1 MSNSLEQNQ
10 VESIFSKLE
19 LDCGVEKENKKL
31 KEQIELLESKL
42 QVLEQKEIER
52 TKINP
57 DVQTIVLYLHSDGV
71 YMFCEEWQEKLF
83 LGYAKTYKHH
93 QNIEWGN
100 GLRFSSIAGL
110 YTQLLRLGFKFYHE
124 SKHYYTPN
132 GTTLPTEVWIKGM

>member
-57 DVQTIVLYLHSDGV
+57 DVQTIVLYLHTNGA
-71 YMFCEEWQEKLF
+71 YMLCEEWQEKQF
-83 LGYAKTYKHH
+83 SSYAKTSG
-93 QNIEWGN
+93 NPAWGN
-100 GLRFSSIAGL
+100 GLKFTSIAGL

-124 SKHYYTPN
+124 SNHYGN
-132 GTTLPTEVWIKGM
+132 ERANTTEIWVKNM

>member
-31 KEQIELLESKL
+31 KKQIELLESKL

-57 DVQTIVLYLHSDGV
+57 DV
-71 YMFCEEWQEKLF
+71 
-83 LGYAKTYKHH
+83 
-93 QNIEWGN
+93 
-100 GLRFSSIAGL
+100 
-110 YTQLLRLGFKFYHE
+110 
-124 SKHYYTPN
+124 
-132 GTTLPTEVWIKGM
+132 

>member
-31 KEQIELLESKL
+31 KEQIELLKSKL

-57 DVQTIVLYLHSDGV
+57 DVQTIVLFLHSVGV
-71 YMFCEEWQEKLF
+71 YMLCEEWQEKQF
-83 LGYAKTYKHH
+83 SSYEKTG
-93 QNIEWGN
+93 NTDWGN
-100 GLRFSSIAGL
+100 GLKFTSIAGL

-124 SKHYYTPN
+124 SKHYYSPN
-132 GTTLPTEVWIKGM
+132 GTTLPTEVWVKGM